1 MMKKL
6 LVLTLVLALTSGASA
21 ALTLAGGP
29 DAPIAIG
36 ETATVTVQ
44 STEDGAYSGW
54 LEVKDPAI
62 LSFGDVE
69 FTAAGDP
76 GTNSTAAAPAE
87 FDGSMWVEFT
97 VASFSP
103 TNPIL
108 AGDHILAGVVGAGEG
123 TTQLNL
129 YASDGVTLW
138 DSADITVIPEPVTVL
153 LLGLGSLFLR
163 RRT

>member
-21 ALTLAGGP
+21 ALTLVGEPG
-29 DAPIAIG
+29 APIEIG

-44 STEDGAYSGW
+44 STEDGSYSGW
-54 LEVKDPAI
+54 LEIKDPAI
-62 LSFGDVE
+62 LSFGDIE

-76 GTNSTAAAPAE
+76 GGNSTAAAPAE
-87 FDGSMWVEFT
+87 FDGSMWIEFT

-103 TNPIL
+103 TDPIL
-108 AGDHILAGVVGAGEG
+108 AGDHILVNVVGASEG
-123 TTQLNL
+123 ATQLSL
-129 YASDGVTLW
+129 YASDEVTLW
-138 DSADITVIPEPVTVL
+138 DSADITVIPEPVTVV